1 MRTSLLPRRVPEK
14 GIVQVLLPPLHTY
27 LFQASNLTSNTDGP
41 LFPSHAFEFVP
52 DIKGEGNEKKKS
64 GSV

>member
-1 MRTSLLPRRVPEK
+1 M
-14 GIVQVLLPPLHTY
+14 QVLLPPLHTY

-41 LFPSHAFEFVP
+41 LFPSRAFEFVP
-52 DIKGEGNEKKKS
+52 DIKEDGNEKKKS